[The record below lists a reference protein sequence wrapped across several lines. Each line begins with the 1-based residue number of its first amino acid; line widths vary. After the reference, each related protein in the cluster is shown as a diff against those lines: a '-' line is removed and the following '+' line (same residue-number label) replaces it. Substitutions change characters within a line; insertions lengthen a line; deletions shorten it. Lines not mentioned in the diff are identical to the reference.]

1 MRRSF
6 ATLLLCLT
14 LATCGTLTPVMAQHN
29 HAAGHNDYSG
39 WATPTISNCCNNQD
53 CGELRDEEVRDT
65 AKGTEIKIEGQW
77 CPVLPKHY
85 ITKGK
90 SPDWN
95 KSHAC
100 IRKKKWAGCD
110 EGGCYEDTTS
120 PCERLLCYGGKGG
133 V

>member
-1 MRRSF
+1 MPRRLF
-6 ATLLLCLT
+6 ATLLLVLVSAAPA
-14 LATCGTLTPVMAQHN
+14 LAQHN
-29 HAAGHNDYSG
+29 HGAGHNDYKG
-39 WATPTISNCCNNQD
+39 WATPTIADCCNNRD
-53 CGELRDEEVRDT
+53 CGSMHDDDVRDS

-100 IRKKKWAGCD
+100 VRPKANGCD

-120 PCERLLCYGGKGG
+120 PCERLLCFGGKGG